1 MPANTKVSIKANP
14 DDAKAHLAT
23 TTDLKSQV
31 TNHRTVHVEHNG
43 PVIIVRLQ
51 YQLAT
56 QHMNICEVPGLRIV
70 FEIGFLAQCD
80 LGSDVQTPAKVC
92 LALMHVY
99 CTLVNL
105 KGEKKEVLSKQLY
118 LFQKASQGELGKLLH

>member
-1 MPANTKVSIKANP
+1 LP
-14 DDAKAHLAT
+14 T
-23 TTDLKSQV
+23 TATDLKSQV

-56 QHMNICEVPGLRIV
+56 QHMNICEVPGLGIV
-70 FEIGFLAQCD
+70 FEISFLAQRD
-80 LGSDVQTPAKVC
+80 LGSNVQTPAKVC

-105 KGEKKEVLSKQLY
+105 KGKKKRSSIKTIVFVPKSFSRRSRQTTTLTAVKLSTQ
-118 LFQKASQGELGKLLH
+118 SIHSV

>member
-1 MPANTKVSIKANP
+1 MTA
-14 DDAKAHLAT
+14 
-23 TTDLKSQV
+23 TDLKSQV

-56 QHMNICEVPGLRIV
+56 QHMNICEVPGLGIV
-70 FEIGFLAQCD
+70 FEISFLAQRD
-80 LGSDVQTPAKVC
+80 LGSNVQTPAKVC

-105 KGEKKEVLSKQLY
+105 KGKKKKKFYKNNCICSK
-118 LFQKASQGELGKLLH
+118 KLLKEI